1 MTDIVILIK
10 TYKNDYVSY
19 TKLIKS
25 INTFNTDK
33 IPVYVAVNDEDYHY
47 FVAKNKYPELN
58 ILKDSDI
65 YSSTI
70 KNPWR
75 YQQIIKSKFYTLNIC
90 KNYLCIDSDSE
101 FIAPFK
107 KSNFL
112 FDSDTPYTIMHES
125 KSFLEMTNQIGLDSD
140 AVFFKNASTVT
151 RKLIGNT
158 HTKIWDYGPSPYI
171 WSCLVW
177 KDFNEHF
184 LASKNMSFED
194 FMNEIEKESPPSETV
209 IYGEYLLKTNLIPIY
224 PIEGFFKVYHFK
236 KQFLLEKRFHNIEK
250 LKKVYLGVIFQS
262 NWDNK
267 SITIKYVNRKIRKV
281 KLIFSKIKGIFVPSN
296 KN

>member
-10 TYKNDYVSY
+10 TYKKDYSAY

-25 INTFNTDK
+25 ITLFNVDN
-33 IPVYVAVNDEDYHY
+33 IPVYVAINDDDYQY
-47 FVAKNKYPELN
+47 FVVNNEHKSIHL
-58 ILKDSDI
+58 LKDSEI
-65 YSSTI
+65 YNCSI
-70 KNPWR
+70 KDPWR
-75 YQQIIKSKFYTLNIC
+75 YQQVIKSKFYRLNIC

-101 FIAPFK
+101 FITPFK
-107 KSNFL
+107 KSDFL

-125 KSFLEMTNQIGLDSD
+125 KPFLEMINQIDLDSD
-140 AVFFKNASTVT
+140 TVFFKSALPPT
-151 RKLIGNT
+151 RKLIGNK
-158 HTKIWDYGPSPYI
+158 HTKVWDYGPSPYL

-177 KDFNEHF
+177 KDFNENF
-184 LASKNMSFED
+184 LASKNMTFED
-194 FMNEIEKESPPSETV
+194 FMNEIDIETPPSETI

-236 KQFLLEKRFHNIEK
+236 KQFLIEKKFYNTDK

-267 SITIKYVNRKIRKV
+267 SVIIKYLKRKIRKV
-281 KLIFSKIKGIFVPSN
+281 KLIFLKIKGIFVPS
-296 KN
+296 K